1 MGHFPCL
8 RCPGRFWW
16 GTKGFHTEIGF
27 PHVGT
32 PFRFLYIRLELA
44 NFATSRSF
52 AFVVFVI
59 SYFTGMAAFTSTI
72 SVPAAQLADAP
83 QLEPAFEHLLRNSS
97 VHESIIQTLRVNA
110 ITDRDTFVNM
120 FDSEAAL
127 KEGASDLGFDLTSG
141 GLPHKREFA
150 RVVTSWKTA
159 KVMSETKLQTDAVA
173 RAHGVPVTLLP
184 CDWTSLITEF
194 KNKHGKH
201 IPDDKLPAQSM
212 FENFSERLADGTLK
226 AEPLSHVVSL
236 FEEEQQDAKRPDP
249 TRQYNLQLDSKLT
262 ITTKRRHL
270 SSEPTDEKGLRL
282 KYSILSNLWLLA
294 QMRQPGRTIYAD
306 FDRNTFIDFLE
317 TLLDKDNFN
326 FYKEVDGRP
335 MISPSWTYCLSY
347 EFELRKEAIRLC
359 KEQSFGIQSALWTTL
374 RNMEHRMK
382 HWLQLVAIP
391 NAPSSSS
398 SQELQ
403 SLKKRISDLEKARSR
418 SPRRTNQKQLAAS
431 SGSQMLALPAPSG
444 PAQGQKG
451 GKGRKRGGSKWISA
465 KGSGKGQSPKDFDYL
480 MKLPLEFRANFHE
493 KFHKNEICYGFQKKT
508 CKRIDGACKFS
519 HICVGCGGSKPYN
532 DCKCLTAKLP

>member
-1 MGHFPCL
+1 MGQFCL
-8 RCPGRFWW
+8 KCPGRFWW

-27 PHVGT
+27 PHAGT
-32 PFRFLYIRLELA
+32 TFRFPYIRLELA
-44 NFATSRSF
+44 LLATSR
-52 AFVVFVI
+52 FVVLAVFVVLR
-59 SYFTGMAAFTSTI
+59 TVTMAAFTSTI
-72 SVPAAQLADAP
+72 SIPAAQLADAP

-97 VHESIIQTLRVNA
+97 VHESVIGTLRVNA

-127 KEGASDLGFDLTSG
+127 KEGASDLGFDLSARS
-141 GLPHKREFA
+141 LPHKREFA

-201 IPDDKLPAQSM
+201 IPEDKLPAQST

-249 TRQYNLQLDSKLT
+249 NRQYNLQLDSKLT

-282 KYSILSNLWLLA
+282 KYSILTNLWLLA
-294 QMRQPGRTIYAD
+294 QMRQPGRSIYAN
-306 FDRNTFIDFLE
+306 FDRNTFVDFLE

-326 FYKEVDGRP
+326 FYKEVDG
-335 MISPSWTYCLSY
+335 SPSWSYCLSC
-347 EFELRKEAIRLC
+347 ELELRKEAIRLC
-359 KEQSFGIQSALWTTL
+359 KEQSFGIQSALWTAL
-374 RNMEHRMK
+374 RKTEHRMR

-391 NAPSSSS
+391 NAPSSSN

-403 SLKKRISDLEKARSR
+403 SLKKRITDLEKARSR
-418 SPRRTNQKQLAAS
+418 SPRAAGSRQRSSDACS
-431 SGSQMLALPAPSG
+431 SGSFCSCTG
-444 PAQGQKG
+444 SE
-451 GKGRKRGGSKWISA
+451 RK
-465 KGSGKGQSPKDFDYL
+465 
-480 MKLPLEFRANFHE
+480 
-493 KFHKNEICYGFQKKT
+493 
-508 CKRIDGACKFS
+508 
-519 HICVGCGGSKPYN
+519 
-532 DCKCLTAKLP
+532 

>member
-1 MGHFPCL
+1 MGNQGVPHRNRFSPLLARPFGSCTSGSSSQTLQPLAPSLSLSSLYPILRVWPRSTLRFPFLPPSLPTRRNLNL
-8 RCPGRFWW
+8 RLS
-16 GTKGFHTEIGF
+16 TS
-27 PHVGT
+27 
-32 PFRFLYIRLELA
+32 Y
-44 NFATSRSF
+44 ATAQFTR
-52 AFVVFVI
+52 VF
-59 SYFTGMAAFTSTI
+59 
-72 SVPAAQLADAP
+72 
-83 QLEPAFEHLLRNSS
+83 
-97 VHESIIQTLRVNA
+97 IQTLRVYA

-120 FDSEAAL
+120 FDCEAAL
-127 KEGASDLGFDLTSG
+127 KEGASGLGFDLTSG

-173 RAHGVPVTLLP
+173 RAHGVPVTLLS

-201 IPDDKLPAQSM
+201 IPEEKLPAQSM

-236 FEEEQQDAKRPDP
+236 FEEEQQDSKRPDP

-262 ITTKRRHL
+262 ITTKRRHP
-270 SSEPTDEKGLRL
+270 STEPTDEKGLRL
-282 KYSILSNLWLLA
+282 KYSILANLWLLA

-335 MISPSWTYCLSY
+335 MISPSWSYCLSY

-391 NAPSSSS
+391 NAPSSSAARNS
-398 SQELQ
+398 SPQE
-403 SLKKRISDLEKARSR
+403 
-418 SPRRTNQKQLAAS
+418 TY
-431 SGSQMLALPAPSG
+431 
-444 PAQGQKG
+444 
-451 GKGRKRGGSKWISA
+451 
-465 KGSGKGQSPKDFDYL
+465 F
-480 MKLPLEFRANFHE
+480 
-493 KFHKNEICYGFQKKT
+493 
-508 CKRIDGACKFS
+508 
-519 HICVGCGGSKPYN
+519 
-532 DCKCLTAKLP
+532 

>member
-1 MGHFPCL
+1 MKVRRTLQRPRLG
-8 RCPGRFWW
+8 GRLSEPQFSEL
-16 GTKGFHTEIGF
+16 KMK
-27 PHVGT
+27 VGDHHGSFLALSARGDFGGESRGST
-32 PFRFLYIRLELA
+32 PKSSSQTLQPLA
-44 NFATSRSF
+44 PSLSL
-52 AFVVFVI
+52 
-59 SYFTGMAAFTSTI
+59 SLGMAAFTSSI
-72 SVPAAQLADAP
+72 SIPAAQLADAP

-97 VHESIIQTLRVNA
+97 VNESVISTLRVNA

-150 RVVTSWKTA
+150 RVVTSWKTG

-184 CDWTSLITEF
+184 CDWTSLVTEF
-194 KNKHGKH
+194 KHKHGTH

-282 KYSILSNLWLLA
+282 KCSILTNLWLLA

-317 TLLDKDNFN
+317 TLLDKDNFY

-418 SPRRTNQKQLAAS
+418 SPRRNNQKQLSLAG
-431 SGSQMLALPAPSG
+431 GSQMLALPPLLLLHKDRRVVKTGKEVVSELLELR
-444 PAQGQKG
+444 AQ
-451 GKGRKRGGSKWISA
+451 A
-465 KGSGKGQSPKDFDYL
+465 KVR
-480 MKLPLEFRANFHE
+480 LPRTSIIL
-493 KFHKNEICYGFQKKT
+493 
-508 CKRIDGACKFS
+508 
-519 HICVGCGGSKPYN
+519 
-532 DCKCLTAKLP
+532 

>member
-1 MGHFPCL
+1 M
-8 RCPGRFWW
+8 PGAILV
-16 GTKGFHTEIGF
+16 GTKGFRTEIGL

-32 PFRFLYIRLELA
+32 IFWFPYIRLELA
-44 NFATSRSF
+44 LLATSRF
-52 AFVVFVI
+52 VVLAVFVVFCTVI
-59 SYFTGMAAFTSTI
+59 MAAFTSTI
-72 SVPAAQLADAP
+72 SIPAAQLADAP

-97 VHESIIQTLRVNA
+97 VHESVIGTLRVNA
-110 ITDRDTFVNM
+110 IIDRDTFVNM
-120 FDSEAAL
+120 FESEAAL
-127 KEGASDLGFDLTSG
+127 KEGASDLGFDLTAG

-184 CDWTSLITEF
+184 CDGTSLLTEF
-194 KNKHGKH
+194 KNKFGKH

-282 KYSILSNLWLLA
+282 KYSIVTHLWMLA
-294 QMRQPGRTIYAD
+294 QMRQPGRSIYAD
-306 FDRNTFIDFLE
+306 FDRNTFVDFLE
-317 TLLDKDNFN
+317 TLLDKGNFN

-335 MISPSWTYCLSY
+335 MISPSWSYCLSY
-347 EFELRKEAIRLC
+347 ELELRKEAIRLC
-359 KEQSFGIQSALWTTL
+359 KEQSFGIQSALWSAL
-374 RNMEHRMK
+374 RNAEHRMK

-391 NAPSSSS
+391 NAPPSSS

-403 SLKKRISDLEKARSR
+403 SLKKRIADLEKARSR
-418 SPRRTNQKQLAAS
+418 SPRRNNQKQLAAV
-431 SGSQMLALPAPSG
+431 SGLQMLALPAPSA

-451 GKGRKRGGSKWISA
+451 GKGRKRGGFGRYAA
-465 KGSGKGQSPKDFDYL
+465 KGSGKGQATK
-480 MKLPLEFRANFHE
+480 EFRLSYE
-493 KFHKNEICYGFQKKT
+493 T
-508 CKRIDGACKFS
+508 PSRISSKFS
-519 HICVGCGGSKPYN
+519 
-532 DCKCLTAKLP
+532 

>member
-1 MGHFPCL
+1 MVCEGFTIKGRSGVFRYEHFVVFRRVSLPCESSANFL
-8 RCPGRFWW
+8 LDLTAQRPRLSEPAQRATVQRTKNEGQRPSWVIFSLKCPGRFWW
-16 GTKGFHTEIGF
+16 GTKGFHTEIGL

-32 PFRFLYIRLELA
+32 PFRFPYIRLELA

-52 AFVVFVI
+52 VLAFFVI
-59 SYFTGMAAFTSTI
+59 FYITGMAAFTSTI
-72 SVPAAQLADAP
+72 SIPAAQLADAP

-97 VHESIIQTLRVNA
+97 VHESVIGTLRVNA

-127 KEGASDLGFDLTSG
+127 KEGASDLGFDLTTG

-184 CDWTSLITEF
+184 CDWTSILTEF
-194 KNKHGKH
+194 KNKFGKH

-282 KYSILSNLWLLA
+282 KYSIMTNLWLLA
-294 QMRQPGRTIYAD
+294 QMRQPGRSIYAD
-306 FDRNTFIDFLE
+306 LDRNTFIDFLE
-317 TLLDKDNFN
+317 VLLDKDNFN

-335 MISPSWTYCLSY
+335 MISPSW
-347 EFELRKEAIRLC
+347 
-359 KEQSFGIQSALWTTL
+359 SF
-374 RNMEHRMK
+374 
-382 HWLQLVAIP
+382 
-391 NAPSSSS
+391 
-398 SQELQ
+398 
-403 SLKKRISDLEKARSR
+403 
-418 SPRRTNQKQLAAS
+418 
-431 SGSQMLALPAPSG
+431 
-444 PAQGQKG
+444 
-451 GKGRKRGGSKWISA
+451 
-465 KGSGKGQSPKDFDYL
+465 
-480 MKLPLEFRANFHE
+480 LPL
-493 KFHKNEICYGFQKKT
+493 
-508 CKRIDGACKFS
+508 
-519 HICVGCGGSKPYN
+519 
-532 DCKCLTAKLP
+532 L

>member
-1 MGHFPCL
+1 M
-8 RCPGRFWW
+8 R
-16 GTKGFHTEIGF
+16 
-27 PHVGT
+27 
-32 PFRFLYIRLELA
+32 
-44 NFATSRSF
+44 
-52 AFVVFVI
+52 
-59 SYFTGMAAFTSTI
+59 
-72 SVPAAQLADAP
+72 
-83 QLEPAFEHLLRNSS
+83 
-97 VHESIIQTLRVNA
+97 VHESVIGTLRVNA

-127 KEGASDLGFDLTSG
+127 KEGASDLGFDLSTG

-159 KVMSETKLQTDAVA
+159 KVMSETKLQTDAA
-173 RAHGVPVTLLP
+173 PKAHGVPVTLLP
-184 CDWTSLITEF
+184 CDWTSLLTEF
-194 KNKHGKH
+194 KNKVGKH

-212 FENFSERLADGTLK
+212 FENFSERLADSTLK

-282 KYSILSNLWLLA
+282 KYSILTNLWLLA
-294 QMRQPGRTIYAD
+294 QMRQPGRSIYAD
-306 FDRNTFIDFLE
+306 FDRNTFVDFLE
-317 TLLDKDNFN
+317 TLLDKDNLN
-326 FYKEVDGRP
+326 FYKEVDGGP
-335 MISPSWTYCLSY
+335 MISPCWSYCLSY
-347 EFELRKEAIRLC
+347 ELELRKEAIRLC
-359 KEQSFGIQSALWTTL
+359 KEQSFGIQSALWSAL
-374 RNMEHRMK
+374 RNTEHRMK

-418 SPRRTNQKQLAAS
+418 SPRRINQKQLAAA
-431 SGSQMLALPAPSG
+431 SGPQMLALSAPSA
-444 PAQGQKG
+444 PTQNQKG
-451 GKGRKRGGSKWISA
+451 GKGRDRRVNKRRGGAGRVPSK
-465 KGSGKGQSPKDFDYL
+465 GHDTKDFDFI

-493 KFHKNEICYGFQKKT
+493 KFHKNEICYKFQKH
-508 CKRIDGACKFS
+508 ACRADKCRFS
-519 HICVGCGGSKPYN
+519 HICVGVWRFQALRRLQMPHLKNPLN
-532 DCKCLTAKLP
+532 LIIDFR

>member
-1 MGHFPCL
+1 MGHFLCLLFPGAILVGNQGVPHRNRFTPCWHDFSVPVYSARARTHCNLSL
-8 RCPGRFWW
+8 RRSRLPCG
-16 GTKGFHTEIGF
+16 I
-27 PHVGT
+27 
-32 PFRFLYIRLELA
+32 LYY
-44 NFATSRSF
+44 T
-52 AFVVFVI
+52 
-59 SYFTGMAAFTSTI
+59 MAAFTSTI
-72 SVPAAQLADAP
+72 SIPAAQLADAP

-97 VHESIIQTLRVNA
+97 VHESVIQTLRVNA
-110 ITDRDTFVNM
+110 ITDPDTFVNM

-127 KEGASDLGFDLTSG
+127 KEGASDLGFDLTAG

-159 KVMSETKLQTDAVA
+159 KVMSETKLQTDAIA

-184 CDWTSLITEF
+184 CDWTSLLTEF
-194 KNKHGKH
+194 KNKNGKH

-282 KYSILSNLWLLA
+282 KYSIMTNLWLLA

-317 TLLDKDNFN
+317 TLLDKDNFT

-335 MISPSWTYCLSY
+335 MISPSWSYCLSY

-374 RNMEHRMK
+374 RNTEHRMK

-403 SLKKRISDLEKARSR
+403 SLKKRISDLQKARSR
-418 SPRRTNQKQLAAS
+418 SPRRSNQKQNYGCQWPADARS
-431 SGSQMLALPAPSG
+431 SSSLRSRTGTEGWKGPEKSWFQVDFCERIRQRSGCQRFRLPYETPSG
-444 PAQGQKG
+444 V
-451 GKGRKRGGSKWISA
+451 SVELS
-465 KGSGKGQSPKDFDYL
+465 
-480 MKLPLEFRANFHE
+480 
-493 KFHKNEICYGFQKKT
+493 
-508 CKRIDGACKFS
+508 
-519 HICVGCGGSKPYN
+519 
-532 DCKCLTAKLP
+532 